1 MLGVPRDVKRI
12 VLLVVSICVAV
23 TAALA
28 ATCIIPKADP
38 IYQIAV
44 RTAETAGIPA
54 RVTPGMR
61 Q

>member
-1 MLGVPRDVKRI
+1 MKRS

-28 ATCIIPKADP
+28 ATYTIPRADP
-38 IYQIAV
+38 ISQ
-44 RTAETAGIPA
+44 TAEQTVRSAGPA
-54 RVTPGMR
+54 GVTLRLP